1 MRTTLIVLASAL
13 LLAYFV
19 TETISRLWP
28 SNYTALLVVTA
39 IALIINGIFNTRMA
53 ARAPSS
59 RAPARKRQDKSRS
72 DRQRGRGKQQ
82 DRKRDNRKSSDKPQ
96 GRKDGRKDGGKP
108 RGAAD
113 KPKES
118 TPSTPTSTGP
128 SENGEVKWFNRS
140 KGYGFIIR
148 ENGEEIF
155 VHQRSVV
162 STGDGGQ
169 RAVLRDGQK
178 VRFAVSHHEKGA
190 QAENV
195 ETLD

>member
-19 TETISRLWP
+19 TETTSRLWP
-28 SNYTALLVVTA
+28 SDYMAMLVVTA

-53 ARAPSS
+53 ARAPRSS
-59 RAPARKRQDKSRS
+59 APARKRQDKSRG
-72 DRQRGRGKQQ
+72 DRQRTRGKQQ
-82 DRKRDNRKSSDKPQ
+82 DRKRDDGKPGDKPQ
-96 GRKDGRKDGGKP
+96 GRKDGRKQGGKP
-108 RGAAD
+108 RGGAD

-118 TPSTPTSTGP
+118 APSTLANTGP

-155 VHQRSVV
+155 VHQRSVI
-162 STGDGGQ
+162 SAGDGGQ

-178 VRFAVSHHEKGA
+178 VRFVVSHQEKGA

-195 ETLD
+195 EPLD

>member
-53 ARAPSS
+53 ARAPRSK
-59 RAPARKRQDKSRS
+59 APARKRQDRSRG
-72 DRQRGRGKQQ
+72 DRQRTRGKQQ
-82 DRKRDNRKSSDKPQ
+82 DRKRDESKPGDKQ
-96 GRKDGRKDGGKP
+96 RGRRDGRKPGPKP
-108 RGAAD
+108 DAGAD
-113 KPKES
+113 KPKTS
-118 TPSTPTSTGP
+118 APSTPEITGP
-128 SENGEVKWFNRS
+128 SETGEVKWFNRS

-178 VRFAVSHHEKGA
+178 VRFAVSQQEKGA

>member
-28 SNYTALLVVTA
+28 SNYMAMLVVTA

-59 RAPARKRQDKSRS
+59 RGPARKRQDKSR
-72 DRQRGRGKQQ
+72 GKRQ
-82 DRKRDNRKSSDKPQ
+82 DRKRDDRKPGDKPQ

-113 KPKES
+113 KPQES
-118 TPSTPTSTGP
+118 KPSTPTNTGP

-178 VRFAVSHHEKGA
+178 VRFAVSHQEKGA

-195 ETLD
+195 EPLD